1 MQQLRH
7 QRGGTFWGLV
17 LGVVIGLAIALGV
30 ALYVT
35 KVPVTFVNKVLNRSA
50 EQDAQEVQKNKNWDP
65 NTPLYGKN
73 PARPS
78 SAADDSAA
86 AAQSGTTSANAD
98 TTAPA
103 AGAGPSAS
111 ASASAS
117 PMPASSETGS
127 ASPVATVP
135 SADPIGDLARSKGLV
150 AAPAAALDPFTY
162 YIQVGAFRNDADAQA
177 FKNKLSQE
185 GFDAKVSQRDQAGRP
200 VFRVRLGPFQTR
212 DETNGQ
218 REALTN
224 KGFETVVVRVQ
235 R

>member
-78 SAADDSAA
+78 NAADDSAA
-86 AAQSGTTSANAD
+86 AAQPGPTPANAD

-103 AGAGPSAS
+103 AGAGQSAPAS
-111 ASASAS
+111 ASSL
-117 PMPASSETGS
+117 PAPSETGG
-127 ASPVATVP
+127 ASPVATAP
-135 SADPIGDLARSKGLV
+135 GADPIGDLARSKGLV

-177 FKNKLSQE
+177 FKAKLSQE

>member
-78 SAADDSAA
+78 NAADDSAA
-86 AAQSGTTSANAD
+86 AAQPGPTPASAD

-103 AGAGPSAS
+103 AGAGQSAP
-111 ASASAS
+111 ASVSS
-117 PMPASSETGS
+117 LPASSETGS
-127 ASPVATVP
+127 ASPVATAP
-135 SADPIGDLARSKGLV
+135 GADPIGDLARSKGLV

-177 FKNKLSQE
+177 FKTKLSQE

>member
-78 SAADDSAA
+78 NAADDSAA
-86 AAQSGTTSANAD
+86 ATQPGPTPANAD
-98 TTAPA
+98 AATPA
-103 AGAGPSAS
+103 AGAGSSAP
-111 ASASAS
+111 ATAS
-117 PMPASSETGS
+117 PLPASSETGG
-127 ASPVATVP
+127 ASPVATAP

-177 FKNKLSQE
+177 FKTKLSQE

>member
-78 SAADDSAA
+78 NAADDSAA
-86 AAQSGTTSANAD
+86 ATQPGPTAANAD
-98 TTAPA
+98 AATPA
-103 AGAGPSAS
+103 AGAGQSAPAS
-111 ASASAS
+111 ASSL
-117 PMPASSETGS
+117 PAPSETGS
-127 ASPVATVP
+127 ASPVATAP
-135 SADPIGDLARSKGLV
+135 GADPIGDLARSKGLV

-177 FKNKLSQE
+177 FKAKLSQE